1 MSSTEQCQI
10 CRVQLVASDSVIKCS
25 DCSSKYH
32 TGKCA
37 GVSDTTIKSKGEPY
51 RNAWRCAVCRRS
63 KSRPQ
68 PPEKPS
74 FDPDTQDIRTWLKSI
89 HEKLEYLMP
98 LKETVESIEDSVQ
111 FMSER
116 YDELLTR
123 TERNEQEVRDLKRRL
138 EKVEA
143 QDDELVQMRRE
154 VDDLEW
160 RSRRLNLEFHGIQTA
175 ENEDLVS
182 EINKLAA
189 KIKLPLLD
197 KNDIVAIHRLPS
209 KKDKI
214 PGVICRFAKQ
224 TDRDMWWQNRKKL
237 SDAHEDLFLLENLT
251 KRTRTLLFETK
262 VWAKANNF
270 KYVWHHN
277 NKVLMRKVGGDP
289 VVVVTNACDRDRL
302 R

>member
-1 MSSTEQCQI
+1 
-10 CRVQLVASDSVIKCS
+10 
-25 DCSSKYH
+25 
-32 TGKCA
+32 
-37 GVSDTTIKSKGEPY
+37 
-51 RNAWRCAVCRRS
+51 
-63 KSRPQ
+63 
-68 PPEKPS
+68 
-74 FDPDTQDIRTWLKSI
+74 
-89 HEKLEYLMP
+89 MP

-270 KYVWHHN
+270 KYVWHYN
-277 NKVLMRKVGGDP
+277 NKVLMRKVDGDP